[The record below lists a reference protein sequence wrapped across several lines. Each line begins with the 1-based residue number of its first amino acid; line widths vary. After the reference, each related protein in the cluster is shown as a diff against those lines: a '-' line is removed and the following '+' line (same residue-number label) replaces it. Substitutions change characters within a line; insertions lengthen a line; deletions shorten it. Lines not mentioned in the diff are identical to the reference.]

1 MNDFATETQL
11 TPQVRPL
18 SDAGGA
24 AITGIDLRSSIS
36 EKVKEMLRSVW
47 RDYLVLV
54 IRDQNIEEQHQER
67 FCKIFGNLAGLRS
80 KVYRTSGNTK
90 SHALW
95 VANAEDSSRPTA
107 VQQGEMMFHI
117 DQCYTER
124 PSKASTLYAVT
135 IPDEGGNTRF
145 SNLIKAYEGLS
156 DDWKMRIEGLRALNY
171 FDYQANATTRP
182 ETIDPNGPQFLHP
195 IVRTHPETGQ
205 KSLFVNRQMTMFIEG
220 LGADE
225 SDEIL
230 NYLFEMIED
239 PTNVYE
245 HVWKVGDLVL
255 WDNRCTAH
263 ARTYYNPK
271 ESRLLRRMT
280 VLDENPVK

>member
-1 MNDFATETQL
+1 MNNFDIATQIV
-11 TPQVRPL
+11 PKVHPL

-24 AITGIDLRSSIS
+24 IISDIDLRSPIP
-36 EKVKEMLRSVW
+36 EEVEEMLRSAW
-47 RDYLVLV
+47 RNYLVLV
-54 IRDQNIEEQHQER
+54 IRDLNIEEQHQES

-80 KVYRTSGNTK
+80 KVYRAGGDTK

-124 PSKASTLYAVT
+124 PSKASTLYAV
-135 IPDEGGNTRF
+135 GNTRF

-156 DDWKMRIEGLRALNY
+156 DDWKMRIEGLKALNY

-182 ETIDPNGPQFLHP
+182 ETIDPNGPQFVHP
-195 IVRTHPETGQ
+195 IVRTHPETGR
-205 KSLFVNRQMTMFIEG
+205 KSLFVNRQMTMFIDG
-220 LGADE
+220 LGANE

-239 PTNVYE
+239 PSNVYE
-245 HVWKVGDLVL
+245 HIWKVGDLVL

-271 ESRLLRRMT
+271 EPRLLRRMT
-280 VLDENPVK
+280 VLDESPVK